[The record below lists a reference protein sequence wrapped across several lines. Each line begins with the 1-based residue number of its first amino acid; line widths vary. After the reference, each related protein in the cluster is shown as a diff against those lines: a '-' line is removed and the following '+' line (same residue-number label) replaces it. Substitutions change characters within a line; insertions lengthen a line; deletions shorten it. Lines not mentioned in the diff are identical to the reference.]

1 MGRRINLLEKGRLAK
16 QINFIIEVDKLK
28 SVYRQTSLIDKSRR
42 ENDAEHSW
50 HLLILAMLLNEY
62 ANDDSLDI
70 SRVMQMVAIHDIVE
84 IDAGDTFAYDRD
96 KNQADKLKKERE
108 GAKRIFALLPK
119 DQGQNLY
126 NLWEEFEEQQ
136 TPEAKFASA
145 LDRIQPLLHNYYTQG
160 GTWLEHNVD
169 LDSVIERFKDVAKAS
184 KILGQLV
191 DHIIK
196 DSIKRGYIKK

>member
-1 MGRRINLLEKGRLAK
+1 MLEKGRLAK